1 MKLKKYLFI
10 LLSLL
15 YFDLIFNLFSY
26 DNYLRE
32 SIMNIS
38 LFCLINSFIIYIFTS
53 IWNKRVNRIVTYIIY
68 SILPLWYGLY
78 YVFYNLLLTP
88 FSVALFRQTDQA
100 LQFSENII
108 MAILENI
115 HVILLFFV
123 PLILFIIFRNKLF
136 RYRLV
141 GKNILV
147 FVFAL
152 VISIG
157 IYFVN
162 ILFLIRAM

>member
-1 MKLKKYLFI
+1 MKLKKYLFT

-53 IWNKRVNRIVTYIIY
+53 IWNKRVNMIVTYIIY

-100 LQFSENII
+100 LEFSENII

-123 PLILFIIFRNKLF
+123 PLTLFIIFRNNLF
-136 RYRLV
+136 RY
-141 GKNILV
+141 
-147 FVFAL
+147 
-152 VISIG
+152 
-157 IYFVN
+157 
-162 ILFLIRAM
+162 